1 MFMRLPAVLARRLPR
16 PPRTS
21 AMSGSAQPLPPPQLD
36 FVSAAELRA
45 RLAEADAAAARP
57 LVLDVRDSDERAGGS
72 IAGALHVPA
81 HRLRAEGPTAD
92 AELDAVLE

>member
-1 MFMRLPAVLARRLPR
+1 MLMRLPAVLARRLPR

-45 RLAEADAAAARP
+45 RLAEADAARP